1 MASSAPLRRSC
12 SCDQHS
18 HHDSLKGNCSHQ
30 RLPACGALS
39 HTGKHPASVL
49 PPARSSSEAGLEG
62 LGNVWLS
69 SCRSTESGDD
79 RPGGRVAGVLSTEGP
94 FQGQNSPL
102 EPQSC
107 ARRRVWR
114 PRASGLILRKE
125 RAAGAPC
132 TTPPSYH
139 LTVLGSDTCPHLLKG
154 SRRKGG
160 FSWDLLLEDMQR
172 EGE

>member
-49 PPARSSSEAGLEG
+49 SPAWSSSEAGLEG

-102 EPQSC
+102 EPRSC
-107 ARRRVWR
+107 AGRRVWR

-132 TTPPSYH
+132 TPPPPKLPPDRAGFRHVSSFTEGFKEKGWLFLG
-139 LTVLGSDTCPHLLKG
+139 LTA
-154 SRRKGG
+154 GG
-160 FSWDLLLEDMQR
+160 HA
-172 EGE
+172 EGG

>member
-49 PPARSSSEAGLEG
+49 PPAWSSSEAGLEG

-102 EPQSC
+102 ESPELCGKKSLAAKGQWLDSQKGKSGRCSLHHPPQ
-107 ARRRVWR
+107 V
-114 PRASGLILRKE
+114 
-125 RAAGAPC
+125 
-132 TTPPSYH
+132 TT
-139 LTVLGSDTCPHLLKG
+139 
-154 SRRKGG
+154 
-160 FSWDLLLEDMQR
+160 
-172 EGE
+172 